1 MDRDAL
7 KVDVELL
14 RESFEMI
21 RPAVERE
28 LIRLD
33 EMFGIKPRPIGTPEI
48 VQFLFAAGIKWMED
62 VDKRLNQ
69 PLSDDGGGE

>member
-1 MDRDAL
+1 MNMDAL

-28 LIRLD
+28 LVRLD
-33 EMFGIKPRPIGTPEI
+33 EMFGIKPRPIGTPEV
-48 VQFLFAAGIKWMED
+48 VQFLFAAGIEWMKE
-62 VDKRLNQ
+62 VDGRLNEH
-69 PLSDDGGGE
+69 LSDDGDA